1 MAERH
6 AEARRE
12 TSGDATLVRQLVA
25 EAVGTA
31 LLVIIGAGSV
41 MVDALSG
48 QALGSVGIALSFMLV
63 IFGVII
69 AIGHVSGAHINP
81 AVTVALWS
89 IRRFPGRAVAPYV
102 ASQCIGAI
110 IGAFVLRWMLGDV
123 ASVGVT
129 VPHVATGPAFAVEF
143 LFSFALMLV
152 ISAAAT
158 DERVPSGAGPLA
170 IGGTVG
176 FCALQGWLTGASM
189 NPARSLGPAIAS
201 GVWIAHWIY
210 WAAPIVGMLCAAQL
224 YEWLRG
230 ANATVVPR
238 GVPVGTEGPI
248 RISGMVPG
256 VGRDRD

>member
-1 MAERH
+1 MKVSQ
-6 AEARRE
+6 E
-12 TSGDATLVRQLVA
+12 TRTNLTLVRQLVA

-41 MVDALSG
+41 MSDVLSG
-48 QALGSVGIALSFMLV
+48 HALGSVGIALSFMLV

-81 AVTVALWS
+81 AVTIALWS
-89 IRRFPGRAVAPYV
+89 IRRFPGRDVAPYMTAQCVGAV
-102 ASQCIGAI
+102 A
-110 IGAFVLRWMLGDV
+110 GAFALRAVLGNV
-123 ASVGVT
+123 ASVGAT
-129 VPHVATGPAFAVEF
+129 VPHIATGPAFVVEF
-143 LFSFALMLV
+143 LFSFALMFV

-176 FCALQGWLTGASM
+176 FCALQGWMTGASM

-201 GVWIAHWIY
+201 GVWSAHWIY

-230 ANATVVPR
+230 ASAAVVPR
-238 GVPVGTEGPI
+238 GVSVGVEGPI
-248 RISGMVPG
+248 RK
-256 VGRDRD
+256 